1 MEIKNLIIRDYLESL
16 TEKNELNRIF
26 PILLEAMGFIILSK
40 PSEYVGLLEYGKD
53 IVAVGTLPGKKKCR
67 FFFELKGGNDRDI
80 TEANFNGKDGIFD
93 SIASAV
99 SANFSSAYPGYE
111 NLPLQIII
119 VHNGIVKGNVQRK
132 LEELLVSSSKLKK
145 DLTFDRWDIYRL
157 TELFA
162 DNLFGPHLLTDA
174 ESTRSFNRVLVNLNM
189 GEHVL
194 RDFRAIID
202 NLLEKPVWSKG
213 KKMPRLWQVR
223 FETLRLI
230 AFIVYSEAK
239 NSDNLEIAKNYLTFM
254 VLHFW
259 HWILKQKL
267 EGDRQTVAYFNKVFL
282 LYFDVLS
289 EYFRKTLPIAIL
301 KDGLFSEH
309 GGRYEQIGYTAR
321 TQTYLQYLI
330 FAIEVREFMSGRKD
344 NEANTIITTVIN
356 NNDVSTRML
365 LDIHS
370 LTIHSVM
377 NYYINDG
384 RLVNAK
390 NYLTLVL
397 DNLAYAMDHDDFIP
411 DANNSLDN
419 VIKFITTGV
428 KPVYYCSSTS
438 LLLASLL
445 EYTAILDME
454 EEFVKMKK
462 IILEK
467 DIELGTFVPFHGKG
481 IPAEELIKDKDNDL
495 EEILF
500 SRSFTEGYQSQL
512 SLKKMFDTELTF
524 SEFKEKICERAKEFE
539 YDYRTDAAG
548 YPFLR
553 KLAHIYFRTPFFPDD
568 WRNIQIQDNPDIA
581 DF

>member
-1 MEIKNLIIRDYLESL
+1 MEVKNLIIRDYLESL

-26 PILLEAMGFIILSK
+26 PILLESMGFIILSK

-53 IVAVGTLPGKKKCR
+53 IVAIGTLQGKKKCR

-80 TEANFNGKDGIFD
+80 TESNFNGKDGIYD
-93 SIASAV
+93 SIAAAV

-111 NLPLQIII
+111 NLPLQIVI
-119 VHNGIVKGNVQRK
+119 VHNGIVNGNVQRK
-132 LEELLVSSSKLKK
+132 LEELFVSSSKLKK
-145 DLTFDRWDIYRL
+145 GLTFDRWDIYRL

-162 DNLFGPHLLTDA
+162 ENLFGPHLLTDA
-174 ESTRSFNRVLVNLNM
+174 ASTKSFNRVLVNLNT

-194 RDFRAIID
+194 RDFRTIID
-202 NLLEKPVWSKG
+202 NLLGKPVWGKG

-239 NSDNLEIAKNYLTFM
+239 NSNNLEIAKQYLTFL

-259 HWILKQKL
+259 QWILKQRL
-267 EGDRQTVAYFNKVFL
+267 EGDKETIPYFKKVFL

-289 EYFRKTLPIAIL
+289 EYFKKTLPIAIL
-301 KDGLFSEH
+301 KDGLCSEH

-321 TQTYLQYLI
+321 TQAYLQYLI
-330 FAIEVREFMSGRKD
+330 FAVEAREFLTGRKD
-344 NEANTIITTVIN
+344 DQANTFITTVIN

-365 LDIHS
+365 LDIDS
-370 LTIHSVM
+370 LTIHSVI

-390 NYLTLVL
+390 NYLSLVV
-397 DNLAYAMDHDDFIP
+397 DNLTYAMEHNDFIP
-411 DANNSLDN
+411 DGNNSLDN
-419 VIKFITTGV
+419 VIKYVTTGV

-438 LLLASLL
+438 LLMASLL

-454 EEFVKMKK
+454 GEFVKMKE

-481 IPAEELIKDKDNDL
+481 IPAQDLIKDKDNDL

-500 SRSFTEGYQSQL
+500 SRSFSEGYQSQL
-512 SLKKMFDTELTF
+512 SLKKPFDKELNF
-524 SEFKEKICERAKEFE
+524 LDFKEKVFSRANEFQ
-539 YDYRTDAAG
+539 YDYRSDVAG

-553 KLAHIYFRTPFFPDD
+553 KLAHIYFKTPFFPDG
-568 WRNIQIQDNPDIA
+568 WRNITISNNTSISTT
-581 DF
+581 